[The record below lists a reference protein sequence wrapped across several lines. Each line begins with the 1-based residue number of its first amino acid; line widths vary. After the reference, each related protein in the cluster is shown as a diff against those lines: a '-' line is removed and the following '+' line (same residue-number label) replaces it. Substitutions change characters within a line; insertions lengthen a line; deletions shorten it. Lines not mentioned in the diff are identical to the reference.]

1 MRSLIDIVAMPSV
14 ASSDIDKWASGCERG
29 TRGEPGRHSQRTLL
43 CTVSLCIAGWPE
55 LTGRVCTSNSHQHGA
70 LQMLVPLLLARAP
83 PPPDGTPTTPVL
95 ATLSPLLGAPAF
107 LRLHVKLKHE
117 STALC

>member
-1 MRSLIDIVAMPSV
+1 M
-14 ASSDIDKWASGCERG
+14 SGISRAA
-29 TRGEPGRHSQRTLL
+29 RHLPAAL
-43 CTVSLCIAGWPE
+43 HLK
-55 LTGRVCTSNSHQHGA
+55 LHQHGA

-83 PPPDGTPTTPVL
+83 PPPAGTPTTPVL

>member
-1 MRSLIDIVAMPSV
+1 MPFIKSPIEAPPSPCIAAIACFSRAV
-14 ASSDIDKWASGCERG
+14 ASASSPPMSEASDESDAS
-29 TRGEPGRHSQRTLL
+29 
-43 CTVSLCIAGWPE
+43 A
-55 LTGRVCTSNSHQHGA
+55 
-70 LQMLVPLLLARAP
+70 

>member
-1 MRSLIDIVAMPSV
+1 
-14 ASSDIDKWASGCERG
+14 
-29 TRGEPGRHSQRTLL
+29 
-43 CTVSLCIAGWPE
+43 VSFYPKL
-55 LTGRVCTSNSHQHGA
+55 HQHGA

-83 PPPDGTPTTPVL
+83 PPPAGTPTTPVL

>member
-1 MRSLIDIVAMPSV
+1 MYRGLARSYRPPLHLKLA
-14 ASSDIDKWASGCERG
+14 
-29 TRGEPGRHSQRTLL
+29 
-43 CTVSLCIAGWPE
+43 
-55 LTGRVCTSNSHQHGA
+55 HQHGA

-83 PPPDGTPTTPVL
+83 PPPAGTPTTPVL

-117 STALC
+117 SIALC